1 MHGSGRVGLP
11 VQAGGHGAHD
21 RRAAGVA
28 VAMTQRRE
36 HSGVGSNLEAE
47 VDRASILIVDD
58 RPDKLLALRAVLEE
72 LQQEIVTAASGEEA
86 LKQVL
91 QHDFAVILLDV
102 NMPGLDGLET
112 AQLIRNRRKSAHT
125 PIIFITADFQDDAH
139 SRRGYSLGA
148 VDYIGSPVVPEILRA
163 KVRVFVDL
171 FLLARQAERQAQ
183 QHLALAEEKAA
194 RLAAERS
201 SQRLAFLA
209 RASAALAGSLD
220 VDATV
225 REVGHLVVPQLCDV
239 SMLVMTDVDDEPR
252 RLPQFA
258 YDGGPTGVSTRPIGE
273 PLDATLRAI
282 VDRVATTGAQHRVP
296 ASGESAT
303 TLFPDGQ
310 RAHSVVAM
318 PLAVRGRVL
327 AVIVLGMTG
336 ARAFEPDVT
345 SLAAD
350 VAGRAAAALD
360 NALLYHRIQE
370 SDARKNEF
378 LAMLAHEL
386 RNPLAPIANAVHVLK
401 VAGGDQDKVTW
412 ARDVIG
418 RQLKQLTRLVDDLLD
433 LSRITRGKI
442 ELKLDVIDAAEVVA
456 AAVETSRP
464 IIDAQ
469 RHALSVNAPDSPL
482 AVRGDFA
489 RLAQVLGNLI
499 NNAAKYTDPGGTL
512 EVDLQR
518 EGGNV
523 VFRVR
528 DSGMGIPATA
538 LSMVFEPF
546 TQIERTLDRA
556 QGGLGIG
563 LTLVRRL
570 VEMQGGSVSAHSAG
584 AEQGSEFVVRLPAV
598 EASSEA
604 IAHNVVH
611 TEAPPTTDLPLTV
624 LVVDDNAD
632 VAESTAIL
640 LRVAGCNVHVAHDGR
655 AALATLDSVQPDAVL
670 LDIGLPGM
678 DGYQVA
684 ARMRERPEF
693 KRTLIVAVSGY
704 GQDEHQARSRLAGV
718 DHHLVKPIDPAAVM
732 RIISREP

>member
-1 MHGSGRVGLP
+1 MMVPDDPDVPADAPSASSADV
-11 VQAGGHGAHD
+11 
-21 RRAAGVA
+21 
-28 VAMTQRRE
+28 T
-36 HSGVGSNLEAE
+36 SIAE
-47 VDRASILIVDD
+47 RASILIVDD
-58 RPDKLLALRAVLEE
+58 RPDKLLALRSVLED
-72 LQQEIVTAASGEEA
+72 LQQHIVTAASGEEA

-91 QHDFAVILLDV
+91 LHDFAVILLDV

-148 VDYIGSPVVPEILRA
+148 VDYISSPVVPEILRA

-194 RLAAERS
+194 RAAAERTT
-201 SQRLAFLA
+201 QRLAFLA

-220 VDATV
+220 VDATMQ
-225 REVGHLVVPQLCDV
+225 EVGRLVVPQLCDISV
-239 SMLVMTDVDDEPR
+239 LVMTGGDDEPNR
-252 RLPQFA
+252 PPQVA
-258 YDGGPTGVSTRPIGE
+258 CDEGSNTVTSRPLGE
-273 PLDATLRAI
+273 PLDASVRTI
-282 VDRVATTGAQHRVP
+282 IERVATTGAPERVP
-296 ASGESAT
+296 RDGESAPASK
-303 TLFPDGQ
+303 FPNDR
-310 RAHSVVAM
+310 RAHSLVAL

-327 AVIVLGMTG
+327 AVLALGITG
-336 ARAFEPDVT
+336 TRQFEPDVL
-345 SLAAD
+345 SIAGD

-370 SDARKNEF
+370 SDQRKNEF

-401 VAGGDQDKVTW
+401 VPGISTDQVGW

-418 RQLKQLTRLVDDLLD
+418 RQLRQLTRLVDDLLD

-442 ELKLDVIDAAEVVA
+442 ELKLDLLDAADVVS

-464 IIDAQ
+464 IVDAQ
-469 RHALSVNAPDSPL
+469 QHTLTVKLPPQPVG
-482 AVRGDFA
+482 VRGDFA

-499 NNAAKYTDPGGTL
+499 NNAAKYTDPGGKI
-512 EVDLQR
+512 EVELAH
-518 EGGNV
+518 EGHET

-528 DSGMGIPATA
+528 DTGMGIPGHA
-538 LSMVFEPF
+538 LSTVFEPF
-546 TQIERTLDRA
+546 TQLERTLDRA

-570 VEMQGGSVSAHSAG
+570 VEMQGGSVAAHSVG
-584 AEQGSEFVVRLPAV
+584 PEQGSEFVVRLPAV
-598 EASSEA
+598 ESARASS
-604 IAHNVVH
+604 
-611 TEAPPTTDLPLTV
+611 PPAVAARHGFDAYPSADVPLTV

-640 LRVAGCNVHVAHDGR
+640 LRVAGCNVHVAADGKT
-655 AALATLDSVQPDAVL
+655 ALAVLDALQPDAVL

-684 ARMRERPEF
+684 ARMRERPDFE
-693 KRTLIVAVSGY
+693 RTLIVAISGY

-732 RIISREP
+732 AIIKQKPTRSGKQEPTGTLSGAS

>member
-1 MHGSGRVGLP
+1 MTGQRDAATSRDAAVPGGR
-11 VQAGGHGAHD
+11 GAS
-21 RRAAGVA
+21 
-28 VAMTQRRE
+28 TE
-36 HSGVGSNLEAE
+36 
-47 VDRASILIVDD
+47 RASILIVDD

-72 LQQEIVTAASGEEA
+72 LEQNIVTAASGEEA

-91 QHDFAVILLDV
+91 LQDFAVILLDV

-125 PIIFITADFQDDAH
+125 PIIFITADFQDDSH
-139 SRRGYSLGA
+139 SRRGYLLGA

-194 RLAAERS
+194 RLAAERA

-220 VDATV
+220 IDATV
-225 REVGHLVVPQLCDV
+225 QEVGHLVVPHLCDV
-239 SMLVMTDVDDEPR
+239 SMLVMTDADDEPR

-258 YDGGPTGVSTRPIGE
+258 YDGGPTGVATRPIGE
-273 PLDATLRAI
+273 ALDPTLRAI
-282 VDRVATTGAQHRVP
+282 VDRVAATGAQHGVP
-296 ASGESAT
+296 NADESRT
-303 TLFPDGQ
+303 VVFPDAQ
-310 RAHSVVAM
+310 RAHTVVAL

-327 AVIVLGMTG
+327 AVLVLGMIG
-336 ARAFEPDVT
+336 QRAFESDVA

-401 VAGGDQDKVTW
+401 VASADHDKVAW

-442 ELKLDVIDAAEVVA
+442 ELKLEPIDAVEVVG
-456 AAVETSRP
+456 AAVETCRP
-464 IIDAQ
+464 IVDAQ
-469 RHALSVNAPDSPL
+469 RHALRVNVPD
-482 AVRGDFA
+482 ATVAIRGDFA
-489 RLAQVLGNLI
+489 RLSQVLGNLV
-499 NNAAKYTDPGGTL
+499 NNAAKYTDPGGTIDVSL
-512 EVDLQR
+512 ER
-518 EGGNV
+518 EGRDA

-528 DSGMGIPATA
+528 DSGMGIPPNALAT
-538 LSMVFEPF
+538 VFEPF
-546 TQIERTLDRA
+546 TQLERTLDRA

-584 AEQGSEFVVRLPAV
+584 PEKGSEFIVRLPVV
-598 EASSEA
+598 EAARET
-604 IAHNVVH
+604 IAHNLPRS
-611 TEAPPTTDLPLTV
+611 EAPEMSDLPLTV

-640 LRVAGCNVHVAHDGR
+640 LRVAGCNVHVAHDGH
-655 AALATLDSVQPDAVL
+655 AALATLDAVQPDAVL

-684 ARMRERPEF
+684 ARMRERPDF

-732 RIISREP
+732 AILGDRGSARAGERARDRTA

>member
-1 MHGSGRVGLP
+1 MTMQRDAAGRQDAAGP
-11 VQAGGHGAHD
+11 AGGN
-21 RRAAGVA
+21 AG
-28 VAMTQRRE
+28 
-36 HSGVGSNLEAE
+36 SAE
-47 VDRASILIVDD
+47 RASILIVDD
-58 RPDKLLALRAVLEE
+58 RPDKLMALRTVLEE
-72 LQQEIVTAASGEEA
+72 LEQNIVTAASGEEA

-91 QHDFAVILLDV
+91 LQDFAVILLDV

-125 PIIFITADFQDDAH
+125 PIIFITADFQDDVH
-139 SRRGYSLGA
+139 SRRGYLLGA

-225 REVGHLVVPQLCDV
+225 REVGQLVVPQLCDV

-273 PLDATLRAI
+273 ALDASLRGI

-296 ASGESAT
+296 SGGESAT

-401 VAGGDQDKVTW
+401 VAGGDQDKVAW

-442 ELKLDVIDAAEVVA
+442 ELKLEVIDAAEVVS

-469 RHALSVNAPDSPL
+469 RHALSVSAPDSPL

-518 EGGNV
+518 DGGDV

-546 TQIERTLDRA
+546 TQLERTLDRA

-598 EASSEA
+598 DAPSEA
-604 IAHNVVH
+604 IAHNVPR
-611 TEAPPTTDLPLTV
+611 TEEPTPTDLPLTV

-655 AALATLDSVQPDAVL
+655 AALATLDSLQPDAVL

-732 RIISREP
+732 RIISRT

>member
-1 MHGSGRVGLP
+1 MTVQRDASGRN
-11 VQAGGHGAHD
+11 QAGTPGGDGAP
-21 RRAAGVA
+21 
-28 VAMTQRRE
+28 
-36 HSGVGSNLEAE
+36 AE
-47 VDRASILIVDD
+47 RASILIVDD

-72 LQQEIVTAASGEEA
+72 LEQNIVTAASGEEA

-91 QHDFAVILLDV
+91 LRDFAVILLDV

-112 AQLIRNRRKSAHT
+112 AQLIRKRRKSAHT
-125 PIIFITADFQDDAH
+125 PIIFITSDFQDDAH
-139 SRRGYSLGA
+139 SRRGYLLGA

-171 FLLARQAERQAQ
+171 FLLARQAERQAL

-194 RLAAERS
+194 RMAAERA

-225 REVGHLVVPQLCDV
+225 QEVGHLVVPQLCDV
-239 SMLVMTDVDDEPR
+239 SMLIMTDADDEPR

-273 PLDATLRAI
+273 ALDASLRAI
-282 VDRVATTGAQHRVP
+282 VERVATTGAQHRVP
-296 ASGESAT
+296 GSDEGGSVA
-303 TLFPDGQ
+303 FPDGQ
-310 RAHSVVAM
+310 RAHSVVAI

-327 AVIVLGMTG
+327 AVLVLGMLG
-336 ARAFEPDVT
+336 ERAFEPDVA

-401 VAGGDQDKVTW
+401 VAGGDRDKVSW
-412 ARDVIG
+412 ARDIIG

-442 ELKLDVIDAAEVVA
+442 ELKVEALDAAEIIS

-469 RHALSVNAPDSPL
+469 RHTLSVSLPDAPV

-489 RLAQVLGNLI
+489 RLSQVLGNLI
-499 NNAAKYTDPGGTL
+499 NNAAKYTDPGGTI
-512 EVDLQR
+512 EVSLQR
-518 EGGNV
+518 DERDA

-528 DSGMGIPATA
+528 DSGMGIPPAALAT
-538 LSMVFEPF
+538 VFEPF
-546 TQIERTLDRA
+546 TQLERTLDRA

-584 AEQGSEFVVRLPAV
+584 TEKGSEFVVRLPEVAAAP
-598 EASSEA
+598 EP
-604 IAHNVVH
+604 IAHGVPRADA
-611 TEAPPTTDLPLTV
+611 TEMSYLPLTV

-640 LRVAGCNVHVAHDGR
+640 LRVAGCNVHVAHDGH
-655 AALATLDSVQPDAVL
+655 AALATLESVQPDAVL

-684 ARMRERPEF
+684 ARMRERPDF

-732 RIISREP
+732 AILGDRGATRSGNRTPDRAQ